1 MGSKGFVMTLDAS
14 LAVIIMAIFLLSF
27 SFFYAQIGEDT
38 SSLMAAEKQANDLL
52 IVMDKNG
59 TLATLDPEAIDGNMD
74 LALHEGF
81 SKYLEVEYYNY
92 SNGFYLAGNFSVGS
106 NYTESEK
113 TVFAQREFL
122 VFDNQS
128 IKHYGIARLRLWAK

>member
-1 MGSKGFVMTLDAS
+1 MGNKGFVMTLDAS
-14 LAVIIMAIFLLSF
+14 LAAIIMAIFLLTF

-38 SSLMAAEKQANDLL
+38 SSLMSAEKQANDLL

-59 TLATLDPEAIDGNMD
+59 TLATLDPETINETMN
-74 LALHEGF
+74 LAMHESF
-81 SKYLEVEYYNY
+81 SKFLEIDYYNY

-106 NYTESEK
+106 NHTESEK

-122 VFDNQS
+122 VFENQS
-128 IKHYGIARLRLWAK
+128 IKHYGIARLRVWAK